1 MGFTNVVWS
10 SRSTEQ
16 LARDLTDGPG
26 PASVGGAGAAWVR
39 VANELASVST
49 DFDKLLARLRTVWDS
64 QASNAAAQR
73 LEEFGKWLQAF
84 SLSAAA
90 NGQRA
95 EEAAVANTVAVL
107 AMPSVS
113 EAIEAKAA
121 QDMMASLAAYNGA
134 VLTGRFAEFDEAA
147 TADQANA
154 AAVMTQYE
162 EAVSQLAQPWEQPP
176 PPQVS
181 NGNAL
186 AAEQSGHG
194 ESSGGGGSGGGSA
207 GGSAVPA
214 MPLSPMLA
222 QGLKSSADPKGLK
235 ATGFSSAGG
244 ASGSG
249 GMGGVPYAPMGGMGA
264 MGRGDQ
270 HHGYESTQPAA
281 ALDGAGEPGAG
292 LSGPGH
298 AWLPSTEQNDAPFM
312 VSNVSWG
319 PDTAVFDE
327 LAVPED
333 PVSEGF
339 AEEPERTLEQVDD
352 RWVSPPVIG
361 VDRGLSL

>member
-1 MGFTNVVWS
+1 VGFTNVVWA

-26 PASVGGAGAAWVR
+26 PASAGGAGAAWVR
-39 VANELASVST
+39 VANEFASISA
-49 DFDKLLARLRTVWDS
+49 DFDKLVSRLRTVWDS
-64 QASNAAAQR
+64 QASSAAVLR
-73 LEEFGKWLQAF
+73 LEEFGKWLQAV
-84 SLSAAA
+84 SLNAAA

-113 EAIEAKAA
+113 EAIEAKTA

-134 VLTGRFAEFDEAA
+134 VLTGNFAEFDEAA

-162 EAVSQLAQPWEQPP
+162 DAVAHLAQPWEQAP

-186 AAEQSGHG
+186 KAEQGSGS
-194 ESSGGGGSGGGSA
+194 EAGGGSA
-207 GGSAVPA
+207 GAATGGGAPA
-214 MPLSPMLA
+214 IPLAPMTA
-222 QGLKSSADPKGLK
+222 TGVKSTTDPKSLQK
-235 ATGFSSAGG
+235 TGFATAGG
-244 ASGSG
+244 TGTGS
-249 GMGGVPYAPMGGMGA
+249 GMGGAPYAPMAGMA
-264 MGRGDQ
+264 RGDQ
-270 HHGYESTQPAA
+270 HRDYEPTTPAA
-281 ALDGAGEPGAG
+281 ATLEGAGESGAG
-292 LSGPGH
+292 LSDSGQ
-298 AWLPSTEQNDAPFM
+298 AWLPAAEQNDSPFM
-312 VSNVSWG
+312 VSSVSWG

-327 LAVPED
+327 LAVPD
-333 PVSEGF
+333 GPQPEGF
-339 AEEPERTLEQVDD
+339 ADEPQPTLEQVDN

-361 VDRGLSL
+361 VDRELKL

>member
-1 MGFTNVVWS
+1 VGFTNVVWA

-26 PASVGGAGAAWVR
+26 PASVGGAGASWVR
-39 VANELASVST
+39 VANEFASVST

-64 QASNAAAQR
+64 KASTAAVQR
-73 LEEFGKWLQAF
+73 LEEFGKWLQAV

-162 EAVSQLAQPWEQPP
+162 EAVAHLAEPWEQPP

-181 NGNAL
+181 KGNAL
-186 AAEQSGHG
+186 KAEQNGQG
-194 ESSGGGGSGGGSA
+194 EAAAGGGSA
-207 GGSAVPA
+207 GGGAGAAAAPA
-214 MPLSPMLA
+214 MPLAPMLA
-222 QGLKSSADPKGLK
+222 QEVKSSTEPKSLQK
-235 ATGFSSAGG
+235 TGFASTGG
-244 ASGSG
+244 AAAT
-249 GMGGVPYAPMGGMGA
+249 GMGGAPYAPFAPMGA

-270 HHGYESTQPAA
+270 NHGYESTHPAA

-292 LSGPGH
+292 LADTGH
-298 AWLPSTEQNDAPFM
+298 SWLPSAEQNDAPFM
-312 VSNVSWG
+312 VSSVSWG
-319 PDTAVFDE
+319 PDTAVFDD
-327 LAVPED
+327 LAAPEE
-333 PVSEGF
+333 PATEGF
-339 AEEPERTLEQVDD
+339 AEEPERALEQVND

-361 VDRGLSL
+361 VDRELNL

>member
-26 PASVGGAGAAWVR
+26 PASVGQAGAAWVR
-39 VANELASVST
+39 VANELASVSG
-49 DFDKLLARLRTVWDS
+49 DFDKILARLRTVWDS
-64 QASNAAAQR
+64 QASSAAVQR
-73 LEEFGKWLQAF
+73 LDEFAKWLQAI

-113 EAIEAKAA
+113 EAVEARASH
-121 QDMMASLAAYNGA
+121 DMMASLAAYNGA

-162 EAVSQLAQPWEQPP
+162 EAVAQMAVPWEQPP
-176 PPQVS
+176 PPEVS
-181 NGNAL
+181 KGNAL
-186 AAEQSGHG
+186 AAEQNGQG
-194 ESSGGGGSGGGSA
+194 EGGGGAAGGGA
-207 GGSAVPA
+207 GAGAMPA

-222 QGLKSSADPKGLK
+222 NGLKSGAEPKGLQRL
-235 ATGFSSAGG
+235 GSIGGSAG
-244 ASGSG
+244 A
-249 GMGGVPYAPMGGMGA
+249 GMGGAPMAPYAPMGA

-270 HHGYESTQPAA
+270 NHGYESTQPAA
-281 ALDGAGEPGAG
+281 ALDGAGEAAAG
-292 LSGPGH
+292 VSDSGQS
-298 AWLPSTEQNDAPFM
+298 WLPSTAQNDSPFM
-312 VSNVSWG
+312 VSSVSWG

-327 LAVPED
+327 LAVSDDGQP
-333 PVSEGF
+333 EGF
-339 AEEPERTLEQVDD
+339 ADEPERTLEQVDN

-361 VDRGLSL
+361 IDRGLTL

>member
-1 MGFTNVVWS
+1 MGFTNVAWA

-16 LARDLTDGPG
+16 LARDLTNGPG

-39 VANELASVST
+39 VANEFAAVSA
-49 DFDKLLARLRTVWDS
+49 DFDKLVARLKTVWES
-64 QASNAAAQR
+64 QASGAAVQR
-73 LEEFGKWLQAF
+73 LEEFGKWLQAV

-162 EAVSQLAQPWEQPP
+162 EAVAHLAQPWEQPP
-176 PPQVS
+176 PPEVS
-181 NGNAL
+181 KGNAL
-186 AAEQSGHG
+186 AAEQGGQG
-194 ESSGGGGSGGGSA
+194 EGAGGGGAGGGGV
-207 GGSAVPA
+207 GGGVPA
-214 MPLSPMLA
+214 MPLAPMLA
-222 QGLKSSADPKGLK
+222 QEVRSTAEPKSLQK
-235 ATGFSSAGG
+235 TGFAAAGG
-244 ASGSG
+244 SAST
-249 GMGGVPYAPMGGMGA
+249 GMGGAPYAPFGA

-270 HHGYESTQPAA
+270 SRDYDSIQPAA
-281 ALDGAGEPGAG
+281 ALDGAGDPGAG
-292 LSGPGH
+292 VSDAGQP
-298 AWLPSTEQNDAPFM
+298 WLPETAQNDAPFM

-319 PDTAVFDE
+319 PDTALFDE
-327 LAVPED
+327 LGAPEE
-333 PVSEGF
+333 PVVEGF

-361 VDRGLSL
+361 VDRELNL

>member
-1 MGFTNVVWS
+1 MGFTNVAWA

-26 PASVGGAGAAWVR
+26 SSSVGGAGAAWVR
-39 VANELASVST
+39 VANELAYVST
-49 DFDKLLARLRTVWDS
+49 DFDKLLTRLRTAWDS
-64 QASNAAAQR
+64 QASSAAVHR
-73 LEEFGKWLQAF
+73 LEEFSRWLQAV

-113 EAIEAKAA
+113 EAIETKAA

-134 VLTGRFAEFDEAA
+134 VLTGNFAEFDEAA
-147 TADQANA
+147 AADQTNA

-181 NGNAL
+181 KGNAL
-186 AAEQSGHG
+186 AAEKNAQGK
-194 ESSGGGGSGGGSA
+194 SSGGGGGAGGNAGGAGAPAIPLAPMLAQGANSSTEPKSLQKTGFASA
-207 GGSAVPA
+207 GGSA
-214 MPLSPMLA
+214 
-222 QGLKSSADPKGLK
+222 
-235 ATGFSSAGG
+235 AT
-244 ASGSG
+244 
-249 GMGGVPYAPMGGMGA
+249 GMGGAPYAPFAGMG
-264 MGRGDQ
+264 RSDQ
-270 HHGYESTQPAA
+270 SRDYESTQPAE
-281 ALDGAGEPGAG
+281 ALEGAGEAGAG
-292 LSGPGH
+292 VSDSGQS
-298 AWLPSTEQNDAPFM
+298 WLPSAAQNDSPFM

-327 LAVPED
+327 LVAPEER
-333 PVSEGF
+333 VAEGF
-339 AEEPERTLEQVDD
+339 AEKPEHTLERVDN

-361 VDRGLSL
+361 VDRELNL

>member
-1 MGFTNVVWS
+1 VGFTNVVWA

-39 VANELASVST
+39 VANEFASISV
-49 DFDKLLARLRTVWDS
+49 DFDKLVTRLRTVWDS
-64 QASNAAAQR
+64 QASNAAVQR
-73 LEEFGKWLQAF
+73 LEEFGKWLQAA
-84 SLSAAA
+84 SLNAAA

-134 VLTGRFAEFDEAA
+134 VLTGNFAEFDEAA

-162 EAVSQLAQPWEQPP
+162 EAVAHLAQPWEQALPP
-176 PPQVS
+176 EVS

-186 AAEQSGHG
+186 KEEQGAGG
-194 ESSGGGGSGGGSA
+194 EAGGGGSA
-207 GGSAVPA
+207 GGGAAGGGAPA
-214 MPLSPMLA
+214 MPLAPMLA
-222 QGLKSSADPKGLK
+222 QGVQSTAEPKSLQK
-235 ATGFSSAGG
+235 TGFASAGG
-244 ASGSG
+244 SAAT
-249 GMGGVPYAPMGGMGA
+249 GMGGAPYAPLAGMA
-264 MGRGDQ
+264 RGD
-270 HHGYESTQPAA
+270 HHRDYESTQAA
-281 ALDGAGEPGAG
+281 ATLEGAGEPGAG
-292 LSGPGH
+292 LSDSGQP
-298 AWLPSTEQNDAPFM
+298 WLPAAEQNDSPFM
-312 VSNVSWG
+312 VSSVSWG

-327 LAVPED
+327 LAVPD
-333 PVSEGF
+333 GPQPEGF
-339 AEEPERTLEQVDD
+339 ADEPQSTLEQVDNS
-352 RWVSPPVIG
+352 WVSPPVIG
-361 VDRGLSL
+361 VDRELKL

>member
-1 MGFTNVVWS
+1 MSFTGIVWE

-16 LARDLTDGPG
+16 LARDLVDGPG
-26 PASVGGAGAAWVR
+26 PGSVGGGGAAWVR
-39 VANELASVST
+39 VANEFANVST
-49 DFDKLLARLRTVWDS
+49 EFDKLMARLWSVWDG

-73 LEEFGKWLQAF
+73 LEEFGKWLQAV

-113 EAIEAKAA
+113 EATESRAA
-121 QDMMASLAAYNGA
+121 HDMMASLAAYNGA
-134 VLTGRFAEFDEAA
+134 VLTGSFAEFDQAA
-147 TADQANA
+147 TADRANA
-154 AAVMTQYE
+154 AAVMSQYE
-162 EAVSQLAQPWEQPP
+162 DAVAHLAEPWEQPL

-181 NGNAL
+181 KGDAL
-186 AAEQSGHG
+186 AAETTALG
-194 ESSGGGGSGGGSA
+194 EIASSGGGSA
-207 GGSAVPA
+207 GGDGAA
-214 MPLSPMLA
+214 QIPLSPMLA
-222 QGLKSSADPKGLK
+222 QGVQSSADPKKLK
-235 ATGFSSAGG
+235 NVGVASIGAAAG
-244 ASGSG
+244 S
-249 GMGGVPYAPMGGMGA
+249 GMGGGYAPYAPMAA

-270 HHGYESTQPAA
+270 NQSYESSQPDA
-281 ALDGAGEPGAG
+281 ALEGAGDPGFSEAG
-292 LSGPGH
+292 QS
-298 AWLPSTEQNDAPFM
+298 WLPVAAPNDSPFM

-327 LAVPED
+327 LAVPEE

-339 AEEPERTLEQVDD
+339 ADEPGHTLEQVDD

-361 VDRGLSL
+361 VDRGLSI

>member
-1 MGFTNVVWS
+1 MGFTNVVWA

-26 PASVGGAGAAWVR
+26 PASVGQAGAAWVR
-39 VANELASVST
+39 VANELASISG
-49 DFDKLLARLRTVWDS
+49 DFDKLLVRLRTVWDS
-64 QASNAAAQR
+64 QASSAAVQR
-73 LEEFGKWLQAF
+73 LDEFGKWLQAV

-113 EAIEAKAA
+113 EAVEARAS

-162 EAVSQLAQPWEQPP
+162 EAVAQMAVPWEQPP
-176 PPQVS
+176 PPEVS
-181 NGNAL
+181 KGNAL
-186 AAEQSGHG
+186 AAEKTG
-194 ESSGGGGSGGGSA
+194 EGAGGGGAAGGGAGA
-207 GGSAVPA
+207 GGIPA

-222 QGLKSSADPKGLK
+222 NGPKSSSEPKGLQRN
-235 ATGFSSAGG
+235 GFGSVGGSAG
-244 ASGSG
+244 A
-249 GMGGVPYAPMGGMGA
+249 GMGGAPMAPYAPMGA

-270 HHGYESTQPAA
+270 NHGYESTQPAA
-281 ALDGAGEPGAG
+281 ALDGAGEAAAG
-292 LSGPGH
+292 VSDSGQS
-298 AWLPSTEQNDAPFM
+298 WLPSTAQNDSPFM
-312 VSNVSWG
+312 VSSVSWG

-327 LAVPED
+327 LAVPD
-333 PVSEGF
+333 DGQPEGF
-339 AEEPERTLEQVDD
+339 ADEPERTLEQVDD

-361 VDRGLSL
+361 VDRGLTL

>member
-1 MGFTNVVWS
+1 MGFTNVVWA

-39 VANELASVST
+39 VANEFASIST
-49 DFDKLLARLRTVWDS
+49 DFDKLITRLRTVWDS
-64 QASNAAAQR
+64 QASNAAEQR
-73 LEEFGKWLQAF
+73 LEEFAKWLQAA
-84 SLSAAA
+84 SLNAAA

-113 EAIEAKAA
+113 EAVEARAA

-134 VLTGRFAEFDEAA
+134 VLTGNFAEFDEAA

-162 EAVSQLAQPWEQPP
+162 AAVSHLAQPWEQAP

-181 NGNAL
+181 KGNAL
-186 AAEQSGHG
+186 KAEQNAGG
-194 ESSGGGGSGGGSA
+194 EVGSGGSA
-207 GGSAVPA
+207 GGAGGGAPAVPL
-214 MPLSPMLA
+214 MPMTA
-222 QGLKSSADPKGLK
+222 NGVKSTADPKNLQK
-235 ATGFSSAGG
+235 TGFASAGG
-244 ASGSG
+244 SGAAG
-249 GMGGVPYAPMGGMGA
+249 GTAGAPYAPMAA
-264 MGRGDQ
+264 MGRGD
-270 HHGYESTQPAA
+270 HRGDYESTQPAA
-281 ALDGAGEPGAG
+281 ALEGAGEPGAG
-292 LSGPGH
+292 LSDSGQP
-298 AWLPSTEQNDAPFM
+298 WLPAAEQNDSPFM

-327 LAVPED
+327 LAAPD
-333 PVSEGF
+333 GPQPEGF
-339 AEEPERTLEQVDD
+339 ADEPERTLEQVDNS
-352 RWVSPPVIG
+352 WVAPPVIG
-361 VDRGLSL
+361 VDRELKL

>member
-1 MGFTNVVWS
+1 MGFTNVVWA
-10 SRSTEQ
+10 SRNTEQ

-39 VANELASVST
+39 VANEFVDISS
-49 DFDKLLARLRTVWDS
+49 DFDKLVTRLKTVWDS
-64 QASNAAAQR
+64 RASDTAVQR
-73 LEEFGKWLQAF
+73 LEEFSKWLQAV

-113 EAIEAKAA
+113 EAIEAKTA

-134 VLTGRFAEFDEAA
+134 ILTGTFAEFDEAA

-162 EAVSQLAQPWEQPP
+162 DAVAHLAQPWEQAV

-186 AAEQSGHG
+186 KAEQNA
-194 ESSGGGGSGGGSA
+194 GGGGSASGAAAGGGA
-207 GGSAVPA
+207 PA
-214 MPLSPMLA
+214 IPLAPMTA
-222 QGLKSSADPKGLK
+222 NEVESTADPKSLQK
-235 ATGFSSAGG
+235 TGFASAGG
-244 ASGSG
+244 AAAG
-249 GMGGVPYAPMGGMGA
+249 GTTGAPYAPMGA
-264 MGRGDQ
+264 MNRGDQ
-270 HHGYESTQPAA
+270 RSDYESTQPAA
-281 ALDGAGEPGAG
+281 TLEGAGEHSAG
-292 LSGPGH
+292 LSDSGQP
-298 AWLPSTEQNDAPFM
+298 WLPAAEQNDSPFM

-327 LAVPED
+327 LAAPEQ
-333 PVSEGF
+333 PQPEGF
-339 AEEPERTLEQVDD
+339 ADEPERTLEQIDNS
-352 RWVSPPVIG
+352 WVSPPVIG
-361 VDRGLSL
+361 VDRELKL

>member
-1 MGFTNVVWS
+1 LAFTNVVWA

-26 PASVGGAGAAWVR
+26 PSSVGNAGAAWVR
-39 VANELASVST
+39 VANEFASVST

-64 QASNAAAQR
+64 QGASAAAHR
-73 LEEFGKWLQAF
+73 LEEFGKWLQAV

-95 EEAAVANTVAVL
+95 EEAAVANTVAVM

-134 VLTGRFAEFDEAA
+134 VLTGRFAEFDQAA

-162 EAVSQLAQPWEQPP
+162 EAVSHLAQPWEQPP

-181 NGNAL
+181 KGNAL
-186 AAEQSGHG
+186 AAEQKGQG
-194 ESSGGGGSGGGSA
+194 EAGGSGGSA
-207 GGSAVPA
+207 GGGAGGAGAAP
-214 MPLSPMLA
+214 MPLAPMMA
-222 QGLKSSADPKGLK
+222 QGVPSSSDPKNLK
-235 ATGFSSAGG
+235 NVGFGSAGG
-244 ASGSG
+244 ASGG
-249 GMGGVPYAPMGGMGA
+249 AGMGGAPYAPMAPIGA
-264 MGRGDQ
+264 MGRDQ
-270 HHGYESTQPAA
+270 NHGYESTQPAS
-281 ALDGAGEPGAG
+281 ALDGAGEPAAG
-292 LSGPGH
+292 LSDSGQS
-298 AWLPSTEQNDAPFM
+298 WLPSADQNDSPFM

-319 PDTAVFDE
+319 PETAVFDE
-327 LAVPED
+327 LAAPEE
-333 PVSEGF
+333 PAGEGF
-339 AEEPERTLEQVDD
+339 AEESERALEQVDD

-361 VDRGLSL
+361 VDRELNL

>member
-1 MGFTNVVWS
+1 VGFTNVVWA

-16 LARDLTDGPG
+16 LARDLTEGPG

-39 VANELASVST
+39 VANELANVST
-49 DFDKLLARLRTVWDS
+49 DFDKLLARLRTVWES

-73 LEEFGKWLQAF
+73 LEEFGKWLQAA

-113 EAIEAKAA
+113 EAVEAKAA

-134 VLTGRFAEFDEAA
+134 VLTGSFAEFDEAA

-162 EAVSQLAQPWEQPP
+162 EAVAQFAQPWEQPP

-181 NGNAL
+181 NGNGS
-186 AAEQSGHG
+186 AAEQNGQG
-194 ESSGGGGSGGGSA
+194 EAAGGGGSA
-207 GGSAVPA
+207 GGGAGGGAPA
-214 MPLSPMLA
+214 IPLAPMTA
-222 QGLKSSADPKGLK
+222 QEVKSTAEPKSLQK
-235 ATGFSSAGG
+235 AGFASAGG
-244 ASGSG
+244 SGAT
-249 GMGGVPYAPMGGMGA
+249 GMGGAPYAPYAPMGA

-270 HHGYESTQPAA
+270 NHGYESTQPAA
-281 ALDGAGEPGAG
+281 TLDGAGEPGAG
-292 LSGPGH
+292 LSESGQP
-298 AWLPSTEQNDAPFM
+298 WLPSAAQNDAPFT
-312 VSNVSWG
+312 VSSVSWG
-319 PDTAVFDE
+319 PNTAVFDE
-327 LAVPED
+327 LAAPEE
-333 PVSEGF
+333 PAAEGF
-339 AEEPERTLEQVDD
+339 AEEPDRTLEQVDD

-361 VDRGLSL
+361 VDREFKL